1 MIAEEYLPMYRHSL
15 AHVLAKAVRE
25 LYAGESVQLAIGPEI
40 SYGLY
45 YDFGLPHPITEA
57 DFPAINAKMKEI
69 IKRDEPFVRKEVSKE
84 QARELFADQKY
95 KLELID
101 DMPDDEVITAYY
113 TGDDFVDLCRGP
125 HVSSAGDLAG
135 CCFEVS
141 STSAAYWR
149 GDEHNDMLQRV
160 YVTAFP
166 TKEEMKEHK
175 EFLKEAKE
183 RDHKVLGPKLDLF
196 FFDPTAPGM
205 PYWLPKG
212 WKLFNTILDFWR
224 EEHEA
229 RGYQEISSPQIN
241 RNSLW
246 ITSGHWDHYR
256 DGMFVI
262 DMGENDVYGVKPM
275 NCPNAIVVYKRTRH
289 SYKELPLRYS
299 DCDVLH
305 RFEKSG
311 ELNGL
316 LRVQMFRQDD
326 SHNFITEDQI
336 SGEVNSIL
344 DIADRFYGIFGLTY
358 RPELSTRPEDFMGD
372 VALWDKAEAELRAIL
387 DARYGEDGYDVN
399 EGDGAFYGPKI
410 DIMMKDALNRQ
421 WQMGTIQL
429 DFQLPRNFDLT
440 YIDEDNS
447 EKVPVLI
454 HRVIYGSL
462 ERFIGILIENFK
474 GAFPFWISPIQV
486 GIVPIRPNHNE
497 YATKLLRTL
506 KKHRVRAEAN
516 TDSIH
521 MNKKIREYKSGKV
534 PYTVII
540 GDDEVAN
547 KTVSINIRGGAQV
560 HGISVEDF
568 IRMCDYM
575 NEAKTIELIQS
586 PDEVQELKDEDLL

>member
-1 MIAEEYLPMYRHSL
+1 MVDEVFIPVYRHSL
-15 AHVLAKAVRE
+15 AHILAKAVKE
-25 LYAGESVQLAIGPEI
+25 LYPGENVQLAIGPQI
-40 SYGLY
+40 NTGLY
-45 YDFGLPHPITEA
+45 YDFELPRPLTEG
-57 DFPAINAKMKEI
+57 DFPQLTAKMKEI
-69 IKRDEPFVRKEVSKE
+69 INRKEPFVRKEITKDE
-84 QARELFADQKY
+84 AREIFAAQKY

-101 DMPDDEVITAYY
+101 NLDDDEIITVYY

-125 HVSSAGDLAG
+125 HVTNTKDLAG
-135 CCFEVS
+135 CCFEIT
-141 STSAAYWR
+141 STSAAYWH
-149 GDEHNDMLQRV
+149 GDEHNDVLQRV

-166 TKEEMKEHK
+166 TKEEMKAHK
-175 EFLKEAKE
+175 DFLAEAKS
-183 RDHKVLGPKLDLF
+183 RDHKVLGPQLDLF
-196 FFDPTAPGM
+196 FLDPTAPGM

-229 RGYQEISSPQIN
+229 RGYQEISSPLIN
-241 RNSLW
+241 QNSLW

-262 DMGENDVYGVKPM
+262 DMGENNIYGVKPM
-275 NCPNAIVVYKRTRH
+275 NCPNAIMVYKRTRH

-305 RFEKSG
+305 RSEKSG

-336 SGEVNSIL
+336 YSEVNSIL

-358 RPELSTRPEDFMGD
+358 RPELSTRPADFMGD
-372 VALWDKAEAELRAIL
+372 IALWDKAEADLRTIL
-387 DARYGEDGYDVN
+387 DARYGKDGYDVN

-429 DFQLPRNFDLT
+429 DFQLPRNFDLV
-440 YIDEDNS
+440 YVDSDNS
-447 EKVPVLI
+447 EKVPVMV

-474 GAFPFWISPIQV
+474 GAFPFWISPVQV
-486 GIVPIRPNHNE
+486 GVVPIRSSHCE
-497 YATKLLRTL
+497 YAKKVFRAL
-506 KKHRVRAEAN
+506 KEIRIRAEVN
-516 TDSIH
+516 TDDVH
-521 MNKKIREYKSGKV
+521 MNKKIRAHKNGKV
-534 PYTVII
+534 PYIVIV
-540 GDDEVAN
+540 GDEEAAN
-547 KTVSINIRGGAQV
+547 GTVSINIRDGAQI
-560 HGISVEDF
+560 HGIPLESFVS
-568 IRMCDYM
+568 MCRYM
-575 NEAKTIELIQS
+575 NESKTLSLIQN
-586 PDEVQELKDEDLL
+586 PDEIQEIPKEF